1 MMAAEITM
9 HHVLDEVLEELAAA
23 LAVQT
28 VVHNILDEPI
38 TETTKGRLLAPL
50 LPKEFAS
57 KRLARK
63 MKMKNTRPSNGLER
77 FDPYHLC
84 ISNERAS
91 SRKMFSK
98 RRPRKDHG
106 QLFYKPKA
114 MSRLEKSLKR

>member
-9 HHVLDEVLEELAAA
+9 HHVLDEVLEE

-106 QLFYKPKA
+106 QIFYKPKA
-114 MSRLEKSLKR
+114 MSMLENSIKR